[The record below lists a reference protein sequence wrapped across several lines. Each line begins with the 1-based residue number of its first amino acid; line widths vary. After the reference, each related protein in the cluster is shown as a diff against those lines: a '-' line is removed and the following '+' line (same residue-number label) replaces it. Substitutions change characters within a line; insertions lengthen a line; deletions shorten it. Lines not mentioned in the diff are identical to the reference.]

1 MCKEAVAAG
10 EAWIAN
16 EGTSKNLA
24 DLLTKM
30 LVQIRREIL
39 LESSRNDLFVKRFL
53 LNSEGVVS
61 LPRKCYHF
69 LSIEG

>member
-1 MCKEAVAAG
+1 MAAG

>member
-1 MCKEAVAAG
+1 MAAG

-24 DLLTKM
+24 DLLTKV

>member
-24 DLLTKM
+24 DLLTKV